1 MSGVFSPANIR
12 NYAIALVIFLA
23 IDMVWLNVIA
33 KSFYAKH
40 LGYLMTSRVN
50 VAAAFVFYLLFVLGI
65 LVFVVNPALA
75 RESWQYALLIGMLF
89 GLICYATYDLTNL
102 ATVRDWPVLITVV
115 DLIWGTSVSG
125 ATAVLSY
132 LVIRLFS

>member
-1 MSGVFSPANIR
+1 MSAVFSPANIR
-12 NYAIALVIFLA
+12 NYVIALVIFLA

-33 KSFYAKH
+33 KSFYARH

-50 VAAAFVFYLLFVLGI
+50 VVAAFVFYLLFVLGI

-125 ATAVLSY
+125 ATSLLSY

>member
-1 MSGVFSPANIR
+1 MIAVFSPTNVR
-12 NYAIALVIFLA
+12 NYVIALVIFLA

-33 KSFYAKH
+33 KSFYARH

-50 VAAAFVFYLLFVLGI
+50 VVAAFVFYLLFVLGI

-125 ATAVLSY
+125 ATSLLSY